1 MLFCI
6 SIYRLKHTKFIDMVH
21 MRNEISV
28 LRSIT
33 PKNFSCLKW
42 RKSEFPCSTH
52 LPASFYFPEYL
63 PFSCWVSFIFAKKN
77 HKITEH
83 RLSSL
88 SRPFRRLYLSF
99 RRLYHVWRA
108 TFLQRFF
115 SLTSLYYFI
124 MIIYFHFFIIVR
136 YRSLHCMILELKHN
150 IAIIDHIDYNCFNGN
165 SINIWFDRNLSNK

>member
-1 MLFCI
+1 MTWFIWEMKFLFWEA
-6 SIYRLKHTKFIDMVH
+6 SHQ
-21 MRNEISV
+21 
-28 LRSIT
+28 
-33 PKNFSCLKW
+33 KNFSCLKW

-63 PFSCWVSFIFAKKN
+63 AFSCWVSFIFAKKN

-88 SRPFRRLYLSF
+88 IRSFRRLYRSF

-124 MIIYFHFFIIVR
+124 MIIYFHFFLNCPISFIT
-136 YRSLHCMILELKHN
+136 LHDLRTQTQYCNHWSHRL
-150 IAIIDHIDYNCFNGN
+150 
-165 SINIWFDRNLSNK
+165 

>member
-6 SIYRLKHTKFIDMVH
+6 SIYRLKHTKFIDMFIWEMKFLFWEASHQKTSLVW
-21 MRNEISV
+21 NEESPNFLAVLICLLLFIS
-28 LRSIT
+28 L
-33 PKNFSCLKW
+33 
-42 RKSEFPCSTH
+42 STWLFH
-52 LPASFYFPEYL
+52 VE
-63 PFSCWVSFIFAKKN
+63 FIFAKKN

-88 SRPFRRLYLSF
+88 SRSF

-124 MIIYFHFFIIVR
+124 MIIYFHFFLNCPISFIT
-136 YRSLHCMILELKHN
+136 LHDLRTQTQFCNHWSHRL
-150 IAIIDHIDYNCFNGN
+150 
-165 SINIWFDRNLSNK
+165 

>member
-63 PFSCWVSFIFAKKN
+63 AFSCWVSFIFAKKN
-77 HKITEH
+77 HKITGH

-88 SRPFRRLYLSF
+88 SRSF
-99 RRLYHVWRA
+99 RRLYRSFRFPTLVSCMTSDLSA
-108 TFLQRFF
+108 TIFL
-115 SLTSLYYFI
+115 TN
-124 MIIYFHFFIIVR
+124 IIVL
-136 YRSLHCMILELKHN
+136 LHN
-150 IAIIDHIDYNCFNGN
+150 DYIFPFFLNCPISFITLHDLRTQTQFCNHW
-165 SINIWFDRNLSNK
+165 SHRL

>member
-6 SIYRLKHTKFIDMVH
+6 SIYILKHTKFIDMVH

-63 PFSCWVSFIFAKKN
+63 AFSCWVSFIFAEKN
-77 HKITEH
+77 HKITGH
-83 RLSSL
+83 RLSSFAESIIPTLVSIIPTLVSCMTSDL
-88 SRPFRRLYLSF
+88 S
-99 RRLYHVWRA
+99 A
-108 TFLQRFF
+108 TIFL
-115 SLTSLYYFI
+115 TN
-124 MIIYFHFFIIVR
+124 IIVL
-136 YRSLHCMILELKHN
+136 LHN
-150 IAIIDHIDYNCFNGN
+150 DYIFPFFLNCPISFITLHDLRTQTQFCNHW
-165 SINIWFDRNLSNK
+165 SHRL